1 MRSDAI
7 GELLALVLVVAF
19 VIAGI
24 WLNVLQPDE
33 PGSLI
38 PCDYGF
44 TQNCDP

>member
-7 GELLALVLVVAF
+7 GELLALILVVAF
-19 VIAGI
+19 VLAGI
-24 WLNVLQPDE
+24 VLQPDE

-44 TQNCDP
+44 TENCE